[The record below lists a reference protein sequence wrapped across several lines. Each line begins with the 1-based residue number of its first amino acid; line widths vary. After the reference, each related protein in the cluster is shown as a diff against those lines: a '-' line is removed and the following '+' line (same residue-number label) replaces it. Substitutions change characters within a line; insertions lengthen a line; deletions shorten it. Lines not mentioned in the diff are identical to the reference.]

1 MRGGYQRNRKS
12 RKEEKEKEKEK
23 RKEKIQKRSQRKEME
38 NCLQRWSNVKK
49 REKEEKRTAN
59 RREKRS
65 EKLEIKGRNSSE
77 KRKGGKGGK
86 GDILILILNTC
97 SELYQISLYMNE
109 GYYEMLLLCYYYIW
123 SSGID
128 SGSSCFLYDETGC
141 VLSWI
146 DI

>member
-1 MRGGYQRNRKS
+1 M
-12 RKEEKEKEKEK
+12 
-23 RKEKIQKRSQRKEME
+23 
-38 NCLQRWSNVKK
+38 KK

-86 GDILILILNTC
+86 GDILILNTC

>member
-1 MRGGYQRNRKS
+1 M
-12 RKEEKEKEKEK
+12 
-23 RKEKIQKRSQRKEME
+23 
-38 NCLQRWSNVKK
+38 KK

-65 EKLEIKGRNSSE
+65 EKLEIKGRNSSK